1 MTVDLVIAGRRIRL
15 HSREGVEIRPDE
27 RFSAFTAPAE
37 MPFAVHRDILP
48 ETVPDT
54 LPQEGQSLTGA
65 GMLSEDQ
72 CHTGAGMSPENQ
84 RHTGAGMS
92 PE

>member
-84 RHTGAGMS
+84 RHTGAGM
-92 PE
+92 